1 MSIKE
6 VRRPGLWDLVLEKPQ
21 FQDEQVLEEIREGRY
36 RIRGRGRAGGG
47 GCGSCVRRVEVTA
60 HGRRGMSVF
69 LG

>member
-21 FQDEQVLEEIREGRY
+21 FQDEQVLEEIKEGRH
-36 RIRGRGRAGGG
+36 RIRGRGAGV
-47 GCGSCVRRVEVTA
+47 GCGSCIGRVEVTA